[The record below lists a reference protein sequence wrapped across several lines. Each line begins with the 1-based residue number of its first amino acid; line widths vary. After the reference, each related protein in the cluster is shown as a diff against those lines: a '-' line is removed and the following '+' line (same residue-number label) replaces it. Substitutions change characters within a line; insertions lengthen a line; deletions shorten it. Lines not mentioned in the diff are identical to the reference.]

1 MRRLLL
7 TLALAASTVAAQ
19 GTHPLSGRKI
29 AGVMGFGGA
38 DWLERPER
46 IQEENPDAAIEA
58 LDLKPGMN
66 VADVGAGIGYMSFK
80 MARKV
85 GPSGKVYANDLQP
98 QMLQRLKANA
108 AKEKITNVETV
119 LGSATAT
126 NLPRGT
132 MDLVLMVDVYHE
144 LSDPQRM
151 LRDIRESLKPDGRL
165 VLLEYRKEDP
175 KIPIREE
182 HKMSVAEVKTELEA
196 EGFKLSKTVE
206 TLPWQHILIL
216 TRNR

>member
-98 QMLQRLKANA
+98 QMLERLKANA

-119 LGSATAT
+119 LGSTTAT

>member
-7 TLALAASTVAAQ
+7 SLALAASTVAAQ